1 MDKLT
6 DFVKAL
12 LFQ

>member
-6 DFVKAL
+6 DFSV
-12 LFQ
+12 QIE